1 MLSLTN
7 FTSFTIR
14 VGEINYGGHMGNDKA
29 LLLFQDARIRFL
41 EMLGYSEKSLG
52 GEIGIIMKEA
62 HVFYFK
68 EVFLHD
74 VLIASVEVLEISN
87 ASFVLNY
94 RFVREKDQIEVIN
107 GTTKILAF
115 NYENGKIAPL
125 PDEFLKKIK

>member
-1 MLSLTN
+1 MLTLEN

-52 GEIGIIMKEA
+52 ENVGIIMTEA
-62 HVFYFK
+62 HVYYQK
-68 EVFLHD
+68 EIFLHD
-74 VLIASVEVLEISN
+74 VLLASIEVSEITT
-87 ASFVLNY
+87 ASFILNY
-94 RFVREKDQIEVIN
+94 KFIRESDQKEVIN

-115 NYENGKIAPL
+115 DYERGSVARIPL
-125 PDEFLKKIK
+125 AFLEKIK